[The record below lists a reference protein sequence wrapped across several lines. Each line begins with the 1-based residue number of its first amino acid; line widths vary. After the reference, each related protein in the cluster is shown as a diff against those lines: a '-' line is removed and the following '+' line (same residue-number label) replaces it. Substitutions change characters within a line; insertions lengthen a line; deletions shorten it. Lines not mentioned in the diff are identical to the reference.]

1 MGKVLGK
8 SAKAA
13 RAEQFTYITPPPFNL
28 YGVTKYLDML
38 DSRGERISQIPD
50 LTINPPTDPTDPQ
63 FWNQYTLYMFKLNSS
78 YIKVSGDYL
87 LVPTATSS
95 DTATTAPWVNADWD
109 MDPSTGFEDADIKT
123 LLFTYANRYVFLQ
136 GQVGTVM
143 GLCWANALFSA
154 AGITAFN
161 NPSIPYV
168 KDFPNDMPKPSAYS
182 DFASLEAKTYLVEF
196 KVPASPIQEFIKT
209 GTSGLLPTDPN
220 YIPPLAY
227 ILMGAGMPFETIRA
241 CDPYLINADGGS
253 IPPAEQYYKIGGW
266 FIKGD
271 GIKKDS
277 GEVVHPL
284 VILGEGSGGSIFFT
298 HPVYPTGGARRYA
311 PYLVAQGFDVLIYD
325 SEGRE
330 CSSGWNQCHDWSDPN
345 TYTPFDPY
353 HPAGDGTG
361 NAPNIF
367 HMINELAGESITDP
381 FTGATLSMTAY
392 DATGMT
398 QHTGKL
404 IESAQ
409 TTPVVLF
416 GESHGALISARAMQ
430 LHVDDKDSNG
440 AKYGGKFTN
449 YNLRGV
455 AELAGSDCLKFY
467 GDYIGLPLGAHIGLE
482 ACLRLFLQTT
492 FYSDSEIFK
501 SINRWPGY
509 LIIKG
514 IYDGLNLDGAVEA
527 YNRARGFKE
536 IAFFRGIHGLI
547 PNPNFYFVTEKL
559 GRFCKQVSLGTP
571 DMNNTATTT
580 LWPEINKSPVVNLQ
594 EMWNNAYI
602 TEATTGRLH
611 GAEISYQN
619 ALNKLIKIAPKH
631 IP

>member
-1 MGKVLGK
+1 LG
-8 SAKAA
+8 
-13 RAEQFTYITPPPFNL
+13 
-28 YGVTKYLDML
+28 
-38 DSRGERISQIPD
+38 
-50 LTINPPTDPTDPQ
+50 
-63 FWNQYTLYMFKLNSS
+63 
-78 YIKVSGDYL
+78 
-87 LVPTATSS
+87 
-95 DTATTAPWVNADWD
+95 
-109 MDPSTGFEDADIKT
+109 
-123 LLFTYANRYVFLQ
+123 
-136 GQVGTVM
+136 
-143 GLCWANALFSA
+143 A
-154 AGITAFN
+154 AGITAFAH
-161 NPSIPYV
+161 PSIPYV
-168 KDFPNDMPKPSAYS
+168 KDFPNDMPKPSAPEYS
-182 DFASLEAKTYLVEF
+182 DFNALANKTYLVEF
-196 KVPASPIQEFIKT
+196 TVPASPIQEFIKT

-284 VILGEGSGGSIFFT
+284 VILGEGSGGSIFMT
-298 HPVYPTGGARRYA
+298 HPVYTTGGARRYA
-311 PYLVAQGFDVLIYD
+311 PYLVAQGFDVLVYD

-330 CSSGWNQCHDWSDPN
+330 CSSGWNQVHDWSDPN

-367 HMINELAGESITDP
+367 HMISELARDTSAPGSMRAFTYNPDP
-381 FTGATLSMTAY
+381 TVPNPYTEYL
-392 DATGMT
+392 
-398 QHTGKL
+398 GKL

-430 LHVDDKDSNG
+430 LYVDDI
-440 AKYGGKFTN
+440 GGRKSK

-455 AELAGSDCLKFY
+455 AELAGMSCMKFM
-467 GDYIGLPLGAHIGLE
+467 GDYIGMPIAGSMGTE
-482 ACLRLFLQTT
+482 AAIRLFLQTT
-492 FYSDSEIFK
+492 FYADSEIFL
-501 SINRWPGY
+501 SINKWPGY

-514 IYDGLNLDGAVEA
+514 IYDGLTPDGAVEA